1 MSILSDTCFLVTLPS
16 GTKAIYAVPPQHL
29 NDRPDADLN
38 ERAYMYG
45 KQIAIQFDDVWHKS
59 EDREPITDNRLIS
72 LIERCPK
79 A

>member
-1 MSILSDTCFLVTLPS
+1 MNILSNTCFLVILPS
-16 GTKAIYAVPPQHL
+16 GMKAIYAVSPQHL

-45 KQIAIQFDDVWHKS
+45 KQIAVLFGDVWHKS
-59 EDREPITDNRLIS
+59 ESREPITDNRLIS

>member
-1 MSILSDTCFLVTLPS
+1 MSILSDTCFLVILPS
-16 GTKAIYAVPPQHL
+16 GAKAIYAVSPQHL

-45 KQIAIQFDDVWHKS
+45 KQIAIQFGDVWHKS
-59 EDREPITDNRLIS
+59 ENREPITDNRLIS
-72 LIERCPK
+72 LLERCPQ